1 MENIINFIRRIR
13 NLGSHKVGI
22 VKIIPPLSVKA
33 RVREY
38 TGSKV
43 LGMIIPTPQEQL
55 IKKVVDD
62 VYIEENHKKNPMS
75 VSKYRDIANSKLYK
89 TLCYK
94 TDMDLEVK
102 YWQSYPERTIVPI
115 YGSGVS
121 ATLIDEAN
129 TVWYLY
135 FNIFPISKN
144 FFLPKHILN
153 TAISTS
159 LTKS

>member
-89 TLCYK
+89 TML
-94 TDMDLEVK
+94 
-102 YWQSYPERTIVPI
+102 Q
-115 YGSGVS
+115 
-121 ATLIDEAN
+121 N
-129 TVWYLY
+129 
-135 FNIFPISKN
+135 
-144 FFLPKHILN
+144 
-153 TAISTS
+153 
-159 LTKS
+159 